1 MLIKR
6 NYHILV
12 NNYDFMN
19 QEGWYSL
26 MLGILFQTG
35 IDTLYVTLKTQ
46 KFDTKNRSKTKHLG
60 VIKLVMV
67 SSRYLM
73 QNVHDK
79 TSPLN
84 IGQRKVTTSIV
95 IGCWV

>member
-26 MLGILFQTG
+26 MRGILFQAG
-35 IDTLYVTLKTQ
+35 IDTLYVTLNTQ
-46 KFDTKNRSKTKHLG
+46 TFDTKNRSKTKYLG
-60 VIKLVMV
+60 VI
-67 SSRYLM
+67 
-73 QNVHDK
+73 
-79 TSPLN
+79 
-84 IGQRKVTTSIV
+84 
-95 IGCWV
+95 

>member
-26 MLGILFQTG
+26 MRGILFQAG

-46 KFDTKNRSKTKHLG
+46 TFDTKNRSKTKYLG
-60 VIKLVMV
+60 VI
-67 SSRYLM
+67 
-73 QNVHDK
+73 
-79 TSPLN
+79 
-84 IGQRKVTTSIV
+84 
-95 IGCWV
+95 